1 MSEANGAGERLG
13 SGLANGSANG
23 SANGVGA
30 GGSVARVRAA
40 LLAAGH
46 ADTISEFPAG
56 TRTAADAAAAVGCT
70 VAQIAKSIVFRA
82 DGRAAVVITSGAN
95 RVDAAKASAALGV
108 KLARADADWV
118 RATTGFAIG
127 GVAPIGHVTPPL
139 VLLDEDLL
147 SLDPIWAAAGTPSY
161 VFRTTAEALRR
172 MTGAPVADV
181 KVAEVKLAE
190 VKLGAG

>member
-1 MSEANGAGERLG
+1 M
-13 SGLANGSANG
+13 
-23 SANGVGA
+23 
-30 GGSVARVRAA
+30 RAA

-56 TRTAADAAAAVGCT
+56 TRTAADAAAAVGCS

-82 DGRAAVVITSGAN
+82 QGDHAGRAAVVITSGAN

-108 KLARADADWV
+108 KLARADAEWV

-127 GVAPIGHVTPPL
+127 GVAPIGHVAPPL

-147 SLDPIWAAAGTPSY
+147 ALDPIWAAAGTPSY

-181 KVAEVKLAE
+181 KVA
-190 VKLGAG
+190 AG

>member
-1 MSEANGAGERLG
+1 MLEQ
-13 SGLANGSANG
+13 
-23 SANGVGA
+23 

-46 ADTISEFPAG
+46 PDTITEFPAG
-56 TRTAADAAAAVGCT
+56 TRTAVDAAAAVGCT

-82 DGRAAVVITSGAN
+82 DGRAAVIITSGAN

-127 GVAPIGHVTPPL
+127 GVAPLGHIDPPL
-139 VLLDEDLL
+139 LLLDADLMV
-147 SLDPIWAAAGTPSY
+147 LDPIWAAAGSPSH
-161 VFRTTAEALRR
+161 VFRTDPEALRR
-172 MTGAPVADV
+172 ITGAPVAHV
-181 KVAEVKLAE
+181 RQA
-190 VKLGAG
+190 